1 MLSIW
6 TGDYISVIMCDYI
19 SVVIMSDDEAE
30 YLDSLT
36 DQLEEEEHDEAARKN
51 LLSDLDS
58 EAAAALPPKA
68 SSSGIPPDKEHMK
81 IFLRVRPFS
90 TPEIISGENQVRREL
105 FNFNLTV
112 LWSALNFF

>member
-1 MLSIW
+1 
-6 TGDYISVIMCDYI
+6 MCDYI

-58 EAAAALPPKA
+58 EAAAVPQKA
-68 SSSGIPPDKEHMK
+68 STSGVSSSGVPPDKEHMK

-105 FNFNLTV
+105 FNNWTV
-112 LWSALNFF
+112 L